1 MINIDNNLK
10 LTIYFFILLSVILY
24 YLKPKLLFDDI
35 GNFKQFGTDNDKT
48 ILPFWLVTQSL
59 SIIVYF
65 VLVIKSSEY
74 I

>member
-1 MINIDNNLK
+1 MISIDNNLR
-10 LTIYFFILLSVILY
+10 LTIYFYTLLSVVLY

-35 GNFKQFGTDNDKT
+35 GNFKQFGTDNNKT

-59 SIIVYF
+59 SIIVYLL
-65 VLVIKSSEY
+65 LVIKSCEY